1 MTLMMMMLRKNWKT
15 IWIQTCETAG
25 TIIQIITTSF
35 YIIVSDAN
43 NDDDETDQKTDNEE
57 IMKKLMK
64 TSQQMMKIY
73 SQNTVNDDSAIS
85 QSQIESN
92 IENDGSSEIEESS
105 KDYETV
111 LEKLAKVMNVFKKS
125 EIKYINGLHV

>member
-1 MTLMMMMLRKNWKT
+1 MQNA
-15 IWIQTCETAG
+15 QETAG

-43 NDDDETDQKTDNEE
+43 NDDDETDQKTDNEGIDE
-57 IMKKLMK
+57 EVDEDQP
-64 TSQQMMKIY
+64 T
-73 SQNTVNDDSAIS
+73 NDEDTVNDDSAIS
-85 QSQIESN
+85 QSQIESD